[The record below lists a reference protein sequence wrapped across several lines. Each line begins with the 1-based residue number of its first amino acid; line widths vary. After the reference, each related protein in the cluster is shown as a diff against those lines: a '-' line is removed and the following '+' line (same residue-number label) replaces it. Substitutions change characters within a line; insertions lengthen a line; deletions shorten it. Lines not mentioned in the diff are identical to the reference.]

1 MDKART
7 ISRYLLILY
16 IIAVAILC
24 FGRFSGGIDMSSEWF
39 GIPKDKI
46 AHFSMFLPYPVLMY
60 LAFYRPGSISGLIL
74 FLVAVILVGGILAGG
89 TELVQGMLQYR
100 SADITDFR
108 ADCLGILTGSVI
120 TVAAGVLRHRKQM
133 R

>member
-1 MDKART
+1 M
-7 ISRYLLILY
+7 IL
-16 IIAVAILC
+16 A
-24 FGRFSGGIDMSSEWF
+24 
-39 GIPKDKI
+39 
-46 AHFSMFLPYPVLMY
+46 
-60 LAFYRPGSISGLIL
+60 
-74 FLVAVILVGGILAGG
+74 GGILAGG

>member
-1 MDKART
+1 MQTRKT
-7 ISRYLLILY
+7 ISRAVLVIY
-16 IIAVAILC
+16 IIAVAIAC
-24 FGRFSGGIDMSSEWF
+24 FSRFNSGIDLSSEWF

-74 FLVAVILVGGILAGG
+74 FLVAVILAGGILAGG